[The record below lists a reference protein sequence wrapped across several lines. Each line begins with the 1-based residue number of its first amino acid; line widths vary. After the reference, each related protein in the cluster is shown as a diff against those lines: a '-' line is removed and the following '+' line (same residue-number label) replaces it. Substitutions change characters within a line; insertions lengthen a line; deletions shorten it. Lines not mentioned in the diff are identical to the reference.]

1 VRLPKPK
8 KIRIGDWVRVSK
20 TGIDGMYQVI
30 DWDEHGRVII
40 EQDDGGYKHRM
51 KVNIEE
57 VIK

>member
-1 VRLPKPK
+1 M
-8 KIRIGDWVRVSK
+8 SK